1 MIARLVLIA
10 ILAALA
16 SACATSRA
24 TTRPV
29 PVPVP
34 ESPARPTLEER
45 GMASWYGH
53 PHHGRKTANGETF
66 DMHAMTAAHR
76 TLPFGTWLH
85 VENLNNGQSA
95 RVRVNDRGPYV
106 GKRILDVSRA
116 AAMVLG
122 MMGPGVV
129 PVRLRVV
136 EAPTAA
142 PATFSVQVGAFSEE
156 ERAVALR
163 QSLAQA
169 GVTAD
174 VVRAES
180 AGQVVHR
187 VRTGRYTTRA
197 EADAAAAK
205 FSRDGYSALVVA
217 D

>member
-1 MIARLVLIA
+1 VIARLLLIA

-29 PVPVP
+29 P
-34 ESPARPTLEER
+34 EAPARPSIDER

-116 AAMVLG
+116 AAMALG
-122 MMGPGVV
+122 MLGPGVV

-136 EAPTAA
+136 ETPAAA

-163 QSLAQA
+163 QSLSQA

-187 VRTGRYTTRA
+187 VRTGRFTTRA